1 MVMKKAT
8 NPITSKSKRLV
19 NEAGLRVL
27 LQNSQTTLVQ
37 TYAVTDSLD
46 SKALAIIGFT
56 IAIFAINPPDS
67 SLSFVGA
74 YMLLVSSVLA
84 YTVIKIR
91 KFQSSQVDLEQAP
104 EYFFKAEQ
112 ELLLQLIADTEG
124 AIEDNQGTISIKYK
138 AFRWATWWFLPGACL
153 LIAGNVIK

>member
-1 MVMKKAT
+1 MNQKV
-8 NPITSKSKRLV
+8 IKSKKLV

-37 TYAVTDSLD
+37 TYTVTDSLD
-46 SKALAIIGFT
+46 SKALAVIGFT
-56 IAIFAINPPDS
+56 IAIFAINPPHNS
-67 SLSFVGA
+67 VSFVGA
-74 YMLLVSSVLA
+74 YLLLVSSVFA
-84 YTVIKIR
+84 YMVIKVR
-91 KFQSSQVDLEQAP
+91 KFQSSQVDLHEKP
-104 EYFFKAEQ
+104 EYFFKAER

-124 AIEDNQGTISIKYK
+124 AIDDNQETITIKYR